1 MPKIGPFV
9 DRFGRPVTHLRLS
22 VTNRCNHD
30 CIFCHREGIFRTPEY
45 EMSPEEIGFLA
56 EVLSGVGIKFVKLT
70 GGEPLVRNDIV
81 EIVRSISPYAEVSMV
96 TNGSLLKHFAA
107 GLADAGLARLN
118 ISLHS
123 LNPAVFKE
131 ITKGRLEQVLEGV
144 KAAIDA
150 GLPVKFDVVVLKHN
164 FGELRDLVRF
174 ATRVGADINL
184 IELIPIGM
192 GFHEWKKLHADV
204 DPIESWLDERAV
216 SVERLPFQNRAVYR
230 MPEGISV
237 YVIKGYGNPELCAAC
252 TRIRMTPDGKFKTC
266 IYRQDYIDAL
276 PAIKAGDKEALIEV
290 FRKAVAVREPFFKK
304 VPAKGSGVREYAEN
318 PADG

>member
-30 CIFCHREGIFRTPEY
+30 CIFCHREGILKTPEY
-45 EMSPEEIGFLA
+45 EMSPDEIGFLT
-56 EVLSGVGIKFVKLT
+56 EVLSSVGVKYVKLT
-70 GGEPLVRNDIV
+70 GGEPLVRGDIV
-81 EIVRSISPYAEVSMV
+81 EVVKAISPHAEVSMV
-96 TNGSLLKHFAA
+96 TNGSLLKHFAS
-107 GLADAGLARLN
+107 GLAEAGLARLN

-123 LNPAVFKE
+123 LNPAVFRE
-131 ITKGRLEQVLEGV
+131 ITRGRLEQVLEGIR
-144 KAAIDA
+144 AAVDS
-150 GLPVKFDVVVLKHN
+150 GLPIKFDVVTLKHN
-164 FGELRDLVRF
+164 SRELRDLVRF
-174 ATRVGADINL
+174 AIKVGADINL

-192 GFHEWKKLHADV
+192 GFHEWKRLHADV
-204 DPIESWLDERAV
+204 APVEEWLAEMAV
-216 SVERLPFQNRAVYR
+216 RVERLPFQNRTVYR

-252 TRIRMTPDGKFKTC
+252 TRIRMAPDGKFKTC

-276 PAIKAGDKEALIEV
+276 PAIKARDRDALIKV
-290 FRKAVAVREPFFKK
+290 FRRAVDMREPFFKK
-304 VPAKGSGVREYAEN
+304 VPVKESGVRRGAEN